1 MKYPFKTTKERSAI
15 MSKIRGKDTKIEV
28 KLRKALWHLGIRYRK
43 NYKALPGSPD
53 IALTKYHI
61 AIFCDS
67 DFWHGYQWDAK
78 RCKIKSNRDYWI
90 KKIEDNI
97 QRDRDYDE
105 QLIAMGWLP
114 LHFWEHQ
121 INKDLEGCIDE
132 ILSNLPDHVQG
143 KRSSICPRAV
153 LTNTLMAAE
162 QVRWSQRPRRTF
174 YEQDNL

>member
-1 MKYPFKTTKERSAI
+1 MALRHPLPKKLQKTAWQS
-15 MSKIRGKDTKIEV
+15 
-28 KLRKALWHLGIRYRK
+28 RYC
-43 NYKALPGSPD
+43 PD
-53 IALTKYHI
+53 KYHI

-78 RCKIKSNRDYWI
+78 KCKIKANRDYWI

-105 QLIAMGWLP
+105 QLIEMGWLP

-132 ILSNLPDHVQG
+132 ILSNLPDHVQ
-143 KRSSICPRAV
+143 
-153 LTNTLMAAE
+153 
-162 QVRWSQRPRRTF
+162 
-174 YEQDNL
+174 